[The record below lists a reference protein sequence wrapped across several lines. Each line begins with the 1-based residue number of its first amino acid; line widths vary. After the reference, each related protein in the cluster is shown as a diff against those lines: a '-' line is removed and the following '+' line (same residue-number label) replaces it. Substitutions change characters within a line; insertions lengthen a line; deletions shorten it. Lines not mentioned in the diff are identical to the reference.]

1 MNLAL
6 SVLHS
11 VHECHR
17 CSTSP
22 SISWGCI
29 VMSLEETLRR
39 IERKL
44 EAIEA
49 EMREMKQWIIRNNLT
64 ETSLIELPD
73 HLRKTAMG
81 LLKIRQG
88 TAGEV
93 SKYTKRTRAV
103 ESGYLNQLERQG
115 LVTSSKEGR
124 RKVFALHSD
133 FAVRSPARDHQ

>member
-1 MNLAL
+1 
-6 SVLHS
+6 
-11 VHECHR
+11 
-17 CSTSP
+17 
-22 SISWGCI
+22 
-29 VMSLEETLRR
+29 MSLEETLRR

-133 FAVRSPARDHQ
+133 FAVRSPFRDHQ